1 MKNLYKKLKSWFNK
15 IGLVDRFLMLF
26 MLILLVYTAVNLFTG
41 TTASQ
46 DSVTVNVIVRTSA
59 AAIFGYFVSSNFIKE
74 NPPEPTTGQNIYSKT
89 AAGASENRIKN
100 QIGFEISSDPS
111 EAETG
116 KVMYNEYISSASGN
130 CNKIQITVVS
140 VVGIFSLILLFIAG
154 KFLDTTHEISAT
166 VSQLRDFVS
175 ACVGFLVSC
184 GKAR

>member
-1 MKNLYKKLKSWFNK
+1 
-15 IGLVDRFLMLF
+15 
-26 MLILLVYTAVNLFTG
+26 
-41 TTASQ
+41 
-46 DSVTVNVIVRTSA
+46 
-59 AAIFGYFVSSNFIKE
+59 
-74 NPPEPTTGQNIYSKT
+74 
-89 AAGASENRIKN
+89 
-100 QIGFEISSDPS
+100 
-111 EAETG
+111 
-116 KVMYNEYISSASGN
+116 MYNEYISSASGN